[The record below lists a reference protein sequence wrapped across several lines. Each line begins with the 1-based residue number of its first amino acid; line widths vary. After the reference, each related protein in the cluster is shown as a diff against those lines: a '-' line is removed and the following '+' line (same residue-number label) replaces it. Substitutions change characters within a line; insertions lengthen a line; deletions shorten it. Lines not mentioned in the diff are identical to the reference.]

1 MDWILTRSGGNSM
14 IGYLNNRYLEGQK
27 TRPRLMSQLI
37 KQLQS
42 GGNDVWSFLW
52 LGKCTHFSCVYPH

>member
-1 MDWILTRSGGNSM
+1 M
-14 IGYLNNRYLEGQK
+14 IDYLNNCYLEGQK

-52 LGKCTHFSCVYPH
+52 LGQCTRFSCVYPH